1 MKTVNFE
8 RTLSGLSVW
17 LLSKSGYLL
26 YLLCTGLPILSYI
39 VCLFLM
45 AVKREASITLSIM
58 MAAMINPL
66 VAIPIGVALKT
77 IGQLFKRKLF
87 PNSSTSKLAIT
98 VLRLFT
104 YSLNCHLTLIA
115 GLIYYLYTVWIDS
128 EQSSRINFSN
138 LPYNQ
143 CFCEFLTEL
152 GFDQKY
158 CANWESDNSFQNKQ
172 LIMISLPL
180 VIQMFLF
187 TSVLCHLIHSLIIY
201 IPLPLTLIN
210 FYVGLNQD
218 NAKSIARISRPRNN
232 LRHSLA
238 KLGVRINIFKTSCC
252 FIAILYMV
260 ALASSPYYGFNLFLA
275 SSANENGNPV
285 CQKSIG
291 QRAEFT
297 VWAQIPK
304 ALFGHIS
311 VKSALVPLFI
321 LADCI

>member
-1 MKTVNFE
+1 MKTINLE
-8 RTLSGLSVW
+8 KTLRGLSVW

-66 VAIPIGVALKT
+66 VAIPIGVTMKT
-77 IGQLFKRKLF
+77 IGQFLKNKLI
-87 PNSSTSKLAIT
+87 PNQPVSRI
-98 VLRLFT
+98 VVIFLRFFT

-115 GLIYYLYTVWIDS
+115 GLIYYLYIIWIDS
-128 EQSSRINFSN
+128 EQSSSVNFSN

-201 IPLPLTLIN
+201 IPSPLTLID
-210 FYVGLNQD
+210 FYVGLNQY
-218 NAKSIARISRPRNN
+218 NAESLAKPTGSRKNQ
-232 LRHSLA
+232 RHSLA
-238 KLGVRINIFKTSCC
+238 KLRGRANIFKTSCC
-252 FIAILYMV
+252 LIAVVYMV
-260 ALASSPYYGFNLFLA
+260 GLVSSPYYGFNLFLG
-275 SSANENGNPV
+275 SSADENGN
-285 CQKSIG
+285 
-291 QRAEFT
+291 
-297 VWAQIPK
+297 
-304 ALFGHIS
+304 L
-311 VKSALVPLFI
+311 
-321 LADCI
+321 

>member
-1 MKTVNFE
+1 MKTINLE
-8 RTLSGLSVW
+8 KTLRGLSVW

-26 YLLCTGLPILSYI
+26 YLLCTGLPILFYI
-39 VCLFLM
+39 VCLLLIT
-45 AVKREASITLSIM
+45 VKMEASITLSII

-66 VAIPIGVALKT
+66 VTIPIGVAMKT
-77 IGQLFKRKLF
+77 
-87 PNSSTSKLAIT
+87 TSQFLISILISNQP
-98 VLRLFT
+98 VSRIVVIFLRLFT

-115 GLIYYLYTVWIDS
+115 GLTYYLFMVWIDS
-128 EQSSRINFSN
+128 EQSSEINFSN
-138 LPYNQ
+138 LPYDQ
-143 CFCEFLTEL
+143 CLCDVLTDLEL
-152 GFDQKY
+152 DEKY
-158 CANWESDNSFQNKQ
+158 CFNWENDSSFQNQ
-172 LIMISLPL
+172 LVSISLPL
-180 VIQMFLF
+180 ILQMFLF
-187 TSVLCHLIHSLIIY
+187 TSFTCHLIHSLIIY